1 MTSDSNQMVVA
12 NLKAANNELE
22 KDYSASTPAAK
33 IFSKAEDNKPAP
45 KLIPEKKTD
54 LFQTIGKYQKELRQ
68 EQSVLEEEYQKTKE
82 LTEKLA
88 GRIELLK
95 KLQTKGVEVNVE
107 LKKFEEQVI
116 IAQKENC
123 DFLNQIKKEKYG

>member
-1 MTSDSNQMVVA
+1 MISDANQMVVA
-12 NLKAANNELE
+12 NLKAAKNELE
-22 KDYSASTPAAK
+22 KDYSASTSAAK
-33 IFSKAEDNKPAP
+33 IPSKNENNKPAP
-45 KLIPEKKTD
+45 KLAPQKETD
-54 LFQTIGKYQKELRQ
+54 LFQVINKHQKELRQ

-95 KLQTKGVEVNVE
+95 KLQVKGAEVNVE

-116 IAQKENC
+116 IAKKENC

>member
-1 MTSDSNQMVVA
+1 MMLYPNQMA
-12 NLKAANNELE
+12 IADLKAAGDEL
-22 KDYSASTPAAK
+22 KKSYASTAK
-33 IFSKAEDNKPAP
+33 IPSKAEDKKPAP
-45 KLIPEKKTD
+45 KFILEKETD

-68 EQSVLEEEYQKTKE
+68 EQLVLEEEYRKTRE

-95 KLQTKGVEVNVE
+95 KLQAKSAEIDGE

-116 IAQKENC
+116 IAKKENC
-123 DFLNQIKKEKYG
+123 DFLNQIKKEKHG

>member
-1 MTSDSNQMVVA
+1 MTSDPNQMVVA
-12 NLKAANNELE
+12 NLKAARDEVE

-45 KLIPEKKTD
+45 KFAPEGETD
-54 LFQTIGKYQKELRQ
+54 LFQIINKHQKELRQ
-68 EQSVLEEEYQKTKE
+68 EQSVLEEEHQKTKE

-88 GRIELLK
+88 KRIELLK
-95 KLQTKGVEVNVE
+95 KLQTKGAEVNVE
-107 LKKFEEQVI
+107 LKKFEEQVV

-123 DFLNQIKKEKYG
+123 DFLNQIKKEKHG

>member
-1 MTSDSNQMVVA
+1 MTSDSNQMIVA
-12 NLKAANNELE
+12 DLKAASDELE
-22 KDYSASTPAAK
+22 KDYRTSTPAAK
-33 IFSKAEDNKPAP
+33 IPSKAEDNKPAP
-45 KLIPEKKTD
+45 KFMPKKETD
-54 LFQTIGKYQKELRQ
+54 LFQVINKHQKELRQ

-95 KLQTKGVEVNVE
+95 KLQVKGAEVNVE

-116 IAQKENC
+116 IAKKENC